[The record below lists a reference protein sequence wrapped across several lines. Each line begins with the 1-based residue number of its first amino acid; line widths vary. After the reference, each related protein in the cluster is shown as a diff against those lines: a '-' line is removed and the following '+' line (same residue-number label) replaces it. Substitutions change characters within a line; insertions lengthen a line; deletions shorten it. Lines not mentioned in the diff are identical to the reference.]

1 MVVFRLAARSFA
13 PALDMQSARAQAH
26 ARKYARTHI
35 RTYAQTRKRAY
46 AQELIQRAGDVVFV
60 PAGYFHA
67 TLNIGQ
73 TVGVACERTYVDPPS
88 SRGAAGAGVGSG
100 GDGGGRGGGRS
111 AQLTLEI
118 PQGARPGQTLQAQ
131 GPEGPVAFKVPPNT
145 KPGDMIRLTV
155 PLTGQTGSEGGSG
168 VGAREGA
175 AGGRAGGAG
184 ASASRGAGREL

>member
-1 MVVFRLAARSFA
+1 MVVCRLAARSFA
-13 PALDMQSARAQAH
+13 PALDMQSARVQTHAH
-26 ARKYARTHI
+26 S
-35 RTYAQTRKRAY
+35 RTYAHAHKRTY
-46 AQELIQRAGDVVFV
+46 AQELIQRAGDVLFV

-73 TVGVACERTYVDPPS
+73 TVGVACERTYIDPPS

-155 PLTGQTGSEGGSG
+155 PLTGSEGGSG

-184 ASASRGAGREL
+184 ASAGRGAGREL